1 MYKRQTYNSNAV
13 SEDTT
18 NTVSNNTVSNEI
30 TEEDLNAAETA
41 NEATNTTTDGT
52 TDTAEA
58 SSKKIDMVIDGTTI
72 APGQQFSEENTT
84 GTLDLLIGTGSAL
97 NTDDENNKLDT
108 YITQAQTMAS
118 LIKNGVM
125 PITYSLESNKYIE
138 SPITVDLLKNVII
151 VLGAIAVVLFIF
163 LIIKFRVNGILATIS
178 NVGFI
183 AVILLILRLT
193 NVEVGIGG
201 IIGLALI
208 QLLNYIL
215 LYVLLKAVKGKKDND
230 KVMKSVLV
238 KFCMMSVPAY
248 IIAIVF
254 AFNSFIPIYSFGMV
268 VFWGITASI
277 IYNLSLIH
285 I

>member
-1 MYKRQTYNSNAV
+1 MYLEIEFNKQGKEKLQEISRTYNSNAV

-118 LIKNGVM
+118 LIK
-125 PITYSLESNKYIE
+125 
-138 SPITVDLLKNVII
+138 
-151 VLGAIAVVLFIF
+151 
-163 LIIKFRVNGILATIS
+163 
-178 NVGFI
+178 
-183 AVILLILRLT
+183 
-193 NVEVGIGG
+193 
-201 IIGLALI
+201 
-208 QLLNYIL
+208 
-215 LYVLLKAVKGKKDND
+215 
-230 KVMKSVLV
+230 
-238 KFCMMSVPAY
+238 
-248 IIAIVF
+248 
-254 AFNSFIPIYSFGMV
+254 MV
-268 VFWGITASI
+268 
-277 IYNLSLIH
+277 
-285 I
+285 

>member
-1 MYKRQTYNSNAV
+1 MYLEIEFNKQGKEKLQEISRTYNSNAV

-183 AVILLILRLT
+183 AVILFNFKTYKCRSRNWWNYRISINT
-193 NVEVGIGG
+193 
-201 IIGLALI
+201 IIKL
-208 QLLNYIL
+208 YITL
-215 LYVLLKAVKGKKDND
+215 CVI
-230 KVMKSVLV
+230 KSC
-238 KFCMMSVPAY
+238 KR
-248 IIAIVF
+248 
-254 AFNSFIPIYSFGMV
+254 
-268 VFWGITASI
+268 
-277 IYNLSLIH
+277 
-285 I
+285 